1 MIGCG
6 MGLVVGWD
14 GLSHVFTYIYIFE
27 GYYQRKLGRQF
38 WCTRKSKGIILYLE
52 YQSVQNVCPVVRI
65 GFPQNSHHEYL
76 DIYFKVFFDIKIFLL
91 INVIY
96 IKGPSGQIRLTR
108 KWHLAKVLV
117 LNTRRPPKH

>member
-38 WCTRKSKGIILYLE
+38 GVLERVKGLY
-52 YQSVQNVCPVVRI
+52 YP
-65 GFPQNSHHEYL
+65 
-76 DIYFKVFFDIKIFLL
+76 
-91 INVIY
+91 
-96 IKGPSGQIRLTR
+96 
-108 KWHLAKVLV
+108 
-117 LNTRRPPKH
+117 